1 MSRRQFVGIASGTL
15 AATGL
20 ALAGCGSSQSSSS
33 SDSSSGFSKSSYTVA
48 TDTTFAPFE
57 FTDASGNFVG
67 IDVDI
72 LAKAAELTGFKYE
85 LNSLGFDAAGRSPR
99 IQPGRCCH
107 RRHVDHRCPQAE
119 V

>member
-1 MSRRQFVGIASGTL
+1 MSYSMSRRQFVGIASGTL
-15 AATGL
+15 AVTGL

-33 SDSSSGFSKSSYTVA
+33 SDSSSGFPKSSYTVA

-85 LNSLGFDAAGRSPR
+85 LNSLP
-99 IQPGRCCH
+99 
-107 RRHVDHRCPQAE
+107 
-119 V
+119 